1 MSNASVTPAFTG
13 LTARLACGLVLLAS
27 HGWCGSQSIG
37 SNDYPNKPIRII
49 VPFPA
54 GGPTD
59 ITARVVGQAMGEAM
73 KTSVIVENKAGGHG
87 FIGVTEA
94 ARAPADGYTLMM
106 ASIGTMA
113 INPKLH
119 ASIPY
124 DANKDF
130 APVSLVVTVP
140 IALVVNPRQVPTTKA
155 SDFMVYLKAHPGQL
169 NFASAGNGGSSHLV
183 PEYLKF
189 RTHTFMT
196 HIPYKG
202 SGPAIADVVAGQVD
216 LMFDT
221 LLTSTPFVKSGKLK
235 MLAVTTSKRLA
246 EYPDVPTMGEVL
258 GAIDPALKDF
268 EASSWYA
275 LYAPAG
281 TPAAVLTRLM
291 QEVDAALKRPAIA
304 KRLLDLGAVP
314 VGGEAKRLAD
324 FQRSEQIKWGRV
336 IDAAKIKPE

>member
-1 MSNASVTPAFTG
+1 M
-13 LTARLACGLVLLAS
+13 RLIHRRAVLAAAAIALCGVAQAQPQ
-27 HGWCGSQSIG
+27 GWPS
-37 SNDYPNKPIRII
+37 KPIRIV

-59 ITARVVGQAMGEAM
+59 ITARVVGQAIGESL
-73 KTSVIVENKAGGHG
+73 KTSVVVENKAGAHG

-94 ARAPADGYTLMM
+94 AKGPADGYTLMM

-119 ASIPY
+119 EKIPY

-140 IALVVNPRQVPTTKA
+140 IVVVANPQALPVKNVPELMA
-155 SDFMVYLKAHPGQL
+155 HLKAHPGQV
-169 NFASAGNGGSSHLV
+169 NFASAGSGGSSHLV
-183 PEYLKF
+183 PEYFKY
-189 RTHTFMT
+189 RTGTFMT

-202 SGPAIADVVAGQVD
+202 SGPAISDVVAGQVQ

-235 MLAVTTSKRLA
+235 MLAVTTAQRLPD
-246 EYPDVPTMGEVL
+246 YPDVPTMAEAL
-258 GAIDPALKDF
+258 GMKDF
-268 EASSWYA
+268 EASSWYG

-281 TPAAVLTRLM
+281 TPPDIVKRLSA
-291 QEVDAALKRPAIA
+291 EVDAALKKPAVA
-304 KRLLDLGAVP
+304 RRLTDLGAVP
-314 VGGEAKRLAD
+314 VGGPPEKLAA
-324 FQRSEQIKWGRV
+324 FQLAEQAKWGRV
-336 IDAAKIKPE
+336 IQAAKIKAD

>member
-1 MSNASVTPAFTG
+1 MRSLHRRAV
-13 LTARLACGLVLLAS
+13 LAAAVALCGMAQAQPQ
-27 HGWCGSQSIG
+27 GWPS
-37 SNDYPNKPIRII
+37 KPIRIV

-59 ITARVVGQAMGEAM
+59 IAARVVGQAIGESL
-73 KTSVIVENKAGGHG
+73 KTSVIVENKAGAHG

-94 ARAPADGYTLMM
+94 AKAPADGYTLMM

-119 ASIPY
+119 EKIPY

-140 IALVVNPRQVPTTKA
+140 IVVVANPQALPVKSVPELVA
-155 SDFMVYLKAHPGQL
+155 HLKAHPGQV
-169 NFASAGNGGSSHLV
+169 NFASAGSGGSSHLV
-183 PEYLKF
+183 PEYFKY
-189 RTHTFMT
+189 RTGTFMT

-202 SGPAIADVVAGQVD
+202 SGPAISDVVAGQVQ

-235 MLAVTTSKRLA
+235 MLAVTTAQRLPD
-246 EYPDVPTMGEVL
+246 YPDVPTMAEAL
-258 GAIDPALKDF
+258 GMKDF

-281 TPAAVLTRLM
+281 TPPDIVKRLSA
-291 QEVDAALKRPAIA
+291 EVDAALKKPAVA
-304 KRLLDLGAVP
+304 KRLTDLGAVP
-314 VGGEAKRLAD
+314 VGGAPEKLAA
-324 FQRSEQIKWGRV
+324 FQQAEQAKWGRV
-336 IDAAKIKPE
+336 IQAAKIKAD

>member
-1 MSNASVTPAFTG
+1 MNKNLKT
-13 LTARLACGLVLLAS
+13 VLLAA
-27 HGWCGSQSIG
+27 GLGLVQLTAWAQTAW
-37 SNDYPNKPIRII
+37 PAKPIRIV

-59 ITARVVGQAMGEAM
+59 ITARVLGQAIGESL

-87 FIGVTEA
+87 FIGVGEA
-94 ARAPADGYTLMM
+94 AKAPADGYTLMM

-119 ASIPY
+119 EKIPY

-140 IALVVNPRQVPTTKA
+140 IVVVANPRVLPVGTLPELVEQ
-155 SDFMVYLKAHPGQL
+155 LKANPGKI

-183 PEYLKF
+183 PEYFKY
-189 RTHTFMT
+189 RTGTFMT

-202 SGPAIADVVAGQVD
+202 SGPAISDVVAGQVQ

-235 MLAVTTSKRLA
+235 MLGVTTAQRLPQ
-246 EYPDVPTMGEVL
+246 YPDVPTVAE
-258 GAIDPALKDF
+258 ALNMKDF

-281 TPAAVLTRLM
+281 TPPDIVKRLSA
-291 QEVDAALKRPAIA
+291 EVDAALKQPAVA
-304 KRLLDLGAVP
+304 KRLTDLGAIP
-314 VGGEAKRLAD
+314 VGGTPEKLAA
-324 FQRSEQIKWGRV
+324 FQRLEQDKWGKV
-336 IDAAKIKPE
+336 IQIAKVKPD

>member
-1 MSNASVTPAFTG
+1 MKIKRHILSMG
-13 LTARLACGLVLLAS
+13 LTLLMLSGLAAAQA
-27 HGWCGSQSIG
+27 W
-37 SNDYPNKPIRII
+37 PNKPIRII

-59 ITARVVGQAMGEAM
+59 ITARVLGQAMGESL
-73 KTSVIVENKAGGHG
+73 KTTFIVENKAGAHG

-94 ARAPADGYTLMM
+94 AKASPDGYTLMM

-113 INPKLH
+113 INPRLH
-119 ASIPY
+119 EKIPY

-140 IALVVNPRQVPTTKA
+140 IVVVINPQSLPVQNIPEFV
-155 SDFMVYLKAHPGQL
+155 SYLKTNPGRV

-183 PEYLKF
+183 PEYFKY
-189 RTHTFMT
+189 RTGTSMT

-202 SGPAIADVVAGQVD
+202 SGPAIADVVAGQVQ

-235 MLAVTTSKRLA
+235 MLAVTTAQRLN
-246 EYPDVPTMGEVL
+246 EYPDVPTMGEAL
-258 GAIDPALKDF
+258 GMSDF

-281 TPAAVLTRLM
+281 TPPEIIKRLST
-291 QEVDAALKRPAIA
+291 EVDTALKNPAVA
-304 KRLLDLGAVP
+304 KRLTDLGAVP
-314 VGGEAKRLAD
+314 TGGSPEKLAA
-324 FQRSEQIKWGRV
+324 FQRAEQDKWGKVIAAARV
-336 IDAAKIKPE
+336 KPE

>member
-1 MSNASVTPAFTG
+1 MMKNAIHTLKSL
-13 LTARLACGLVLLAS
+13 LTWMVLAS
-27 HGWCGSQSIG
+27 AALAHAQGL
-37 SNDYPNKPIRII
+37 YPDKPIRII
-49 VPFPA
+49 VPFPP

-59 ITARVVGQAMGEAM
+59 ITARVLGQAMGESM
-73 KTSVIVENKAGGHG
+73 KTSVVIENKAGGHG
-87 FIGVTEA
+87 FIGVSEA
-94 ARAPADGYTLMM
+94 AKSNADGYTLMM

-119 ASIPY
+119 PKIPY

-140 IALVVNPRQVPTTKA
+140 IALVINPKQLPVNTA
-155 SDFMVYLKAHPGQL
+155 SEFMAYIKSHPGKV

-183 PEYLKF
+183 PEYLKY
-189 RTHTFMT
+189 RTQTFMT

-235 MLAVTTSKRLA
+235 MLAVTTAKRLP
-246 EYPDVPTMGEVL
+246 EYPDVPTMGEAL
-258 GAIDPALKDF
+258 GLKDF

-281 TPAAVLTRLM
+281 TPAAVIKRLSN
-291 QEVDAALKRPAIA
+291 EVDAALKKPAVA
-304 KRLLDLGAVP
+304 KRLTDLGAIP
-314 VGGEAKRLAD
+314 VGGEPEKLAT
-324 FQRSEQIKWGRV
+324 FQRAEQDKWGQV
-336 IDAAKIKPE
+336 IKAASIKPD